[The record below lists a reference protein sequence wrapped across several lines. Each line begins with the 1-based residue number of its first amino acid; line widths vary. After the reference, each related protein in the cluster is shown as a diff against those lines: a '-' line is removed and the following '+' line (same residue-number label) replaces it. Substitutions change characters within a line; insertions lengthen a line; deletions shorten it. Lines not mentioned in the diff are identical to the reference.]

1 MRKLNIFLGI
11 FLALAISR
19 LIPHPP
25 NFTSLIALSFYVPAL
40 LGIVYMPIVVL
51 SLAITDIFLGIHNTM
66 FFTWS
71 SVIIISFMA
80 KYFSSSILKRFSGAL
95 LSAVIFYFV
104 TNFGVWAT
112 GLYDNSING
121 LVTSY
126 ILAIPFF
133 GYTIIST
140 FVFAAIIE
148 ASYKLFETLKSR
160 TKV

>member
-126 ILAIPFF
+126 ILALPFF

-140 FVFAAIIE
+140 FVFAAII
-148 ASYKLFETLKSR
+148 
-160 TKV
+160 

>member
-104 TNFGVWAT
+104 INFGVWAT

>member
-126 ILAIPFF
+126 ILALPFF

-160 TKV
+160 TKA

>member
-1 MRKLNIFLGI
+1 
-11 FLALAISR
+11 
-19 LIPHPP
+19 
-25 NFTSLIALSFYVPAL
+25 
-40 LGIVYMPIVVL
+40 
-51 SLAITDIFLGIHNTM
+51 
-66 FFTWS
+66 
-71 SVIIISFMA
+71 MA

-126 ILAIPFF
+126 ILALPFF

>member
-126 ILAIPFF
+126 ILALPFF